1 MRVEFQFVRL
11 ILHNHMT
18 PSFSPASASDDLELA
33 FHLAGVGLCI
43 SRERVIQRCN
53 KTFSE
58 MFGYGPDELTARSM
72 ECLYPSHAE
81 FENIGA
87 RGIAIMKDSGAYSD
101 ERIMKRKDGSLFWCH
116 VIGRSLYRDQPFA
129 CAVWSFEDLSVKRPV
144 TVALTA
150 REREIA
156 QLLILGKASKEI
168 ASILAIST
176 RTVEAHRARLHSK
189 FGVRSATELMSKL
202 GGFS

>member
-1 MRVEFQFVRL
+1 MQQDIHTAADAF
-11 ILHNHMT
+11 N
-18 PSFSPASASDDLELA
+18 DLELA

-43 SRERVIQRCN
+43 SRDRVIQRCN
-53 KTFSE
+53 KAFGE
-58 MFGYGPDELTARSM
+58 MFGYAPEELANRSM

-81 FENIGA
+81 FEHIGA
-87 RGIAIMKDSGAYSD
+87 RGIAMMKDSGAYSD

-116 VIGRSLYRDQPFA
+116 VVGRSLYRDQPFA

-144 TVALTA
+144 TVALTT

-168 ASILAIST
+168 AAVLHIST
-176 RTVEAHRARLHSK
+176 RTVEAHRARLHNK

>member
-1 MRVEFQFVRL
+1 MQPFVEIMQEKPKAPVTDA
-11 ILHNHMT
+11 N
-18 PSFSPASASDDLELA
+18 DLELA

-43 SRERVIQRCN
+43 SRDRIIQRCN
-53 KTFSE
+53 KAFGE
-58 MFGYGPDELTARSM
+58 MFGYDAEELSGRSM

-81 FENIGA
+81 FEHIGA

-116 VIGRSLYRDQPFA
+116 VVGRALYRDQPFA

-144 TVALTA
+144 TVALTM

-156 QLLILGKASKEI
+156 QFLILGKASKEI
-168 ASILAIST
+168 ASILKIST
-176 RTVEAHRARLHSK
+176 RTVEAHRARLHNK

-202 GGFS
+202 GGFT

>member
-1 MRVEFQFVRL
+1 
-11 ILHNHMT
+11 MT
-18 PSFSPASASDDLELA
+18 AITDSDDLELA

-43 SRERVIQRCN
+43 SRDRVIQRCN
-53 KTFSE
+53 EAFAD
-58 MFGYGPDELTARSM
+58 MFGYGVDELTGKSM
-72 ECLYPSHAE
+72 ELLYPSHAE
-81 FENIGA
+81 FEHIGA
-87 RGIAIMKDSGAYSD
+87 RGLVLMKDSGTYSD
-101 ERIMKRKDGSLFWCH
+101 ERIMKRKNSSLFWCH

-144 TVALTA
+144 TVELTA
-150 REREIA
+150 REREVA

-168 ASILAIST
+168 ASILKIST
-176 RTVEAHRARLHSK
+176 RTVEAHRARLHNK

>member
-1 MRVEFQFVRL
+1 M
-11 ILHNHMT
+11 NT
-18 PSFSPASASDDLELA
+18 TATDANDLELA

-43 SRERVIQRCN
+43 SRDRIIQRCN
-53 KTFSE
+53 EAFGK
-58 MFGYGPDELTARSM
+58 MFGYVPEELAGRSM
-72 ECLYPSHAE
+72 ACLYPSMAE
-81 FENIGA
+81 FEHIGA
-87 RGIAIMKDSGAYSD
+87 RGVAIMKDSGSYSD

-116 VIGRSLYRDQPFA
+116 VVGRSLYRDQPFA

-144 TVALTA
+144 TVSLTK

-168 ASILAIST
+168 GAILKIST
-176 RTVEAHRARLHSK
+176 RTVEAHRARLHNK

>member
-1 MRVEFQFVRL
+1 MHQQ
-11 ILHNHMT
+11 T
-18 PSFSPASASDDLELA
+18 PTPTNDSDDLELA

-53 KTFSE
+53 KAFGE
-58 MFGYGPDELTARSM
+58 MFGYAPEELKARSM
-72 ECLYPSHAE
+72 ACLYPSQAE

-87 RGIAIMKDSGAYSD
+87 RGIAAMRDSGGYSD

-116 VIGRSLYRDQPFA
+116 VVGRSLYRDQPYA

-144 TVALTA
+144 GVALTA

-156 QLLILGKASKEI
+156 QLLMLGKASKEI
-168 ASILAIST
+168 AAILSIST
-176 RTVEAHRARLHSK
+176 RTVEAHRARLHNK

-202 GGFS
+202 GGFT